1 MEWLRKKV
9 LNPIFDQLKQGTS
22 PDKLA
27 WSVCLGASLAMFPI
41 LGSTTFLCAIVGQIF
56 RLNHVA
62 MQTVNYLFYAP
73 QLALIPVFIRL
84 GEKMTGA
91 EPLPIDLVAMKNLF
105 IESPARFLQDFG
117 MAGAHGI
124 LAWAVILPIPTWA
137 AARLLARQ
145 FRARQLKHPQSDSS
159 KA

>member
-1 MEWLRKKV
+1 MKWLREKV
-9 LNPIFDQLKQGTS
+9 LNPILNQLKQGAS
-22 PDKLA
+22 PEKLA
-27 WSVCLGASLAMFPI
+27 WSVSLGASLALFPI
-41 LGSTTFLCAIVGQIF
+41 MGSTTFICAIVGQVF

-91 EPLPIDLVAMKNLF
+91 EPLSIDLVVMKDLF
-105 IESPARFLQDFG
+105 MESPGRFMRDFG
-117 MAGAHGI
+117 MAGVHGM
-124 LAWAVILPIPTWA
+124 LAWAVILPVPTWV
-137 AARLLARQ
+137 AARVLTRQ
-145 FRARQLKHPQSDSS
+145 FKALQLKPPQSDSS